1 MAGRI
6 VDRLSDRFGALRFQP
21 DIYSHVWTGLPN
33 GSRLSCGA
41 NADGRKR
48 PALRYELVGTQTHS
62 YFESRPRKLQA
73 LVRQHEPRSQPEV
86 SKAQVELEQFDHVD
100 LFRRWSARIDPRVHP
115 TQDPSNRPT
124 RFPRDLQG
132 LHRGPASGRELPSA
146 PAHHHQLATRD
157 TSRASVAGP
166 LERR

>member
-48 PALRYELVGTQTHS
+48 PALRYELVGAQTHAS
-62 YFESRPRKLQA
+62 FESRPRQLQA
-73 LVRQHEPRSQPEV
+73 LVRRQRTI
-86 SKAQVELEQFDHVD
+86 
-100 LFRRWSARIDPRVHP
+100 RR
-115 TQDPSNRPT
+115 
-124 RFPRDLQG
+124 
-132 LHRGPASGRELPSA
+132 E
-146 PAHHHQLATRD
+146 AT
-157 TSRASVAGP
+157 TSRNVESSCFEAGDP
-166 LERR
+166 CLLKAIDRTCWNSGPGFRYVTYS